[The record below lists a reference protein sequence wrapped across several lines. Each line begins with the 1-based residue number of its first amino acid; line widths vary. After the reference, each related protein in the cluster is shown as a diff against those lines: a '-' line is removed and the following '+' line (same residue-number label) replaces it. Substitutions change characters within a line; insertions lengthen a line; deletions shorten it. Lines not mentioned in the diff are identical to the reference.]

1 MRCFCGFLHYSKKH
15 YIEQLP
21 LFLPPKLSRVAG
33 GFFLQK
39 FLKRV
44 EYISMTD
51 QIGPRYVV
59 KVYNH
64 ELDVHGVLVI
74 DNTKLGPGKGGIRM
88 TPTVGEEEVL
98 RLARAMTYKNALA
111 GIAFGGAKA
120 GITFDPKLI
129 DPKSANADRVKK
141 KVVEWFA
148 RELKPLLPKLYIA
161 GPDINMTEKEMAI
174 FVKAVSDSRTATGK
188 PKRLGGLPHE
198 LGSTGFG
205 VAEAVRIALAHRGL
219 PLAGAR
225 VAIEGFGNVGIFVA
239 RFLTE
244 AGLKIVAVSDS
255 KGTIYNRNGL
265 PWKELL
271 KVKKAKGSVVHYLN
285 SEKLTNDKIFTLPV
299 DVLIPAALPDV
310 INDQNADQIQAS
322 IIVEGANI
330 AVTPSAETKLL
341 AHGVLIV
348 PDIIANAG
356 GVISSYAEYRGYS
369 SEKMFKLVKQ
379 KITKS
384 VTAVLAEAKKTG
396 QSPREVAMI
405 IATRRLGFKV
415 E

>member
-1 MRCFCGFLHYSKKH
+1 
-15 YIEQLP
+15 
-21 LFLPPKLSRVAG
+21 
-33 GFFLQK
+33 
-39 FLKRV
+39 
-44 EYISMTD
+44 MTD
-51 QIGPRYVV
+51 QIGPRYVI

-88 TPTVGEEEVL
+88 TSTVNEEEVT

-120 GITFDPKLI
+120 GLTFDPK
-129 DPKSANADRVKK
+129 KSDAVTKK

-148 RELKPLLPKLYIA
+148 RELKPFLPKLYIA
-161 GPDINMTEKEMAI
+161 GPDINMTEKEMAF
-174 FVKAVSDSRTATGK
+174 FVKAAGTRQAATGK
-188 PKRLGGLPHE
+188 PKHLGGLPHE
-198 LGSTGFG
+198 LGSTGYG
-205 VAEAVRIALAHRGL
+205 VAEAVKLTLTHRGL

-225 VAIEGFGNVGIFVA
+225 VAIEGFGNVGIFAA

-244 AGLKIVAVSDS
+244 AGLKIIAVSDS
-255 KGTIYNRNGL
+255 KGTVYNRNGL
-265 PWKELL
+265 LWEELL

-285 SEKLTNDKIFTLPV
+285 SEKLENNKIFTLPI

-310 INDQNADQIQAS
+310 INDKNADQIQAS

-330 AVTPSAETKLL
+330 AVTPSAEAKLL
-341 AHGVLIV
+341 ARGVLIV

-356 GVISSYAEYRGYS
+356 GVISSYAEYRGFS
-369 SEKMFKLVKQ
+369 VEKMFKLVKQ

-384 VTAVLAEAKKTG
+384 VTTVLAEADKTG
-396 QSPREVAMI
+396 QSPREVAMT
-405 IATRRLGFKV
+405 IATRRLGLEV
-415 E
+415 D

>member
-1 MRCFCGFLHYSKKH
+1 
-15 YIEQLP
+15 
-21 LFLPPKLSRVAG
+21 
-33 GFFLQK
+33 
-39 FLKRV
+39 
-44 EYISMTD
+44 MTD
-51 QIGPRYVV
+51 NIGPRYVV

-64 ELDVHGVLVI
+64 ELDVRGVLVI

-88 TPTVGEEEVL
+88 TSTVDEEEVS

-111 GIAFGGAKA
+111 GIPFGGAKA
-120 GITFDPKLI
+120 GIIFDPKAS
-129 DPKSANADRVKK
+129 DGATKK

-148 RELKPLLPKLYIA
+148 RELKPFLPKLYIA

-174 FVKAVSDSRTATGK
+174 FVQAVGMRPAATGK

-205 VAEAVRIALAHRGL
+205 VAEAVKLALIHRGL
-219 PLAGAR
+219 PVAGAR
-225 VAIEGFGNVGIFVA
+225 VAIEGFGNVGIFAA
-239 RFLTE
+239 RFLAE

-255 KGTIYNRNGL
+255 KGAVYNRNGL

-271 KVKKAKGSVVHYLN
+271 KVKKAKGSVVNFLN
-285 SEKLTNDKIFTLPV
+285 SEKLGNSKIFTLPV

-310 INDQNADQIQAS
+310 IDGKNADQIAAQ

-330 AVTPSAETKLL
+330 AVTTEAETKLI
-341 AHGVLIV
+341 ARGVLII
-348 PDIIANAG
+348 PDIVANAG
-356 GVISSYAEYRGYS
+356 GVISSYAEHRGYS

-396 QSPREVAMI
+396 QSPRAVAMM
-405 IATRRLGFKV
+405 IATRRLGLPV

>member
-1 MRCFCGFLHYSKKH
+1 MTNGRRLIKTRRYLLFAS
-15 YIEQLP
+15 P
-21 LFLPPKLSRVAG
+21 LFN
-33 GFFLQK
+33 FN
-39 FLKRV
+39 KRV
-44 EYISMTD
+44 RVIFMTD
-51 QIGPRYVV
+51 NIGPRYVV

-64 ELDVHGVLVI
+64 ELDVRGVLVI

-88 TPTVGEEEVL
+88 TSTVDEEEVS

-111 GIAFGGAKA
+111 GIPFGGAKA
-120 GITFDPKLI
+120 GIIFDPKAS
-129 DPKSANADRVKK
+129 DGATKK

-148 RELKPLLPKLYIA
+148 RELKPFLPKLYIA

-174 FVKAVSDSRTATGK
+174 FVQAVGMRPAATGK

-205 VAEAVRIALAHRGL
+205 VAEAVKLALIHRGL
-219 PLAGAR
+219 PVAGAR
-225 VAIEGFGNVGIFVA
+225 VAIEGFGNVGIFAA
-239 RFLTE
+239 RFLAE

-255 KGTIYNRNGL
+255 KGAVYNRNGL

-271 KVKKAKGSVVHYLN
+271 KVKKAKGSVVNFLN
-285 SEKLTNDKIFTLPV
+285 SEKLGNSKIFTLPV

-310 INDQNADQIQAS
+310 IDGKNADQIAAQ

-330 AVTPSAETKLL
+330 AVTTEAETKLI
-341 AHGVLIV
+341 ARGVLII
-348 PDIIANAG
+348 PDIVANAG
-356 GVISSYAEYRGYS
+356 GVISSYAEHRGYS

-396 QSPREVAMI
+396 QSPRAVAMM
-405 IATRRLGFKV
+405 IATRRLGLPV